1 VQKLKNS
8 FLKTAYW
15 PDASSNKTPNSVS
28 SEPAAGQTSK
38 ALVRAVKKDPILNKM
53 LTAKVTFLE
62 NQILDVE
69 RINLSSRAFVKAD
82 KSKPGRK
89 KKVLKGDQLGWRK
102 KITGFGGVVISA
114 SDFDY

>member
-1 VQKLKNS
+1 
-8 FLKTAYW
+8 
-15 PDASSNKTPNSVS
+15 
-28 SEPAAGQTSK
+28 
-38 ALVRAVKKDPILNKM
+38 M

-62 NQILDVE
+62 DQILDVE